1 MRSIILHSKINW
13 VGATLLTMI
22 LASPG
27 VCDAAAGAFIPSS
40 DKGGFQ
46 YSEPTDWPEQNLD
59 LSDIERQV
67 AEAASLHCGTALAAA
82 PLDLGN
88 AKSFMGEM
96 MGKAASAAVG
106 KLLGSVLGGGG
117 GRSSKQKKPK
127 MFKDPIKKKYKTR
140 FEDPQGKVRVLV
152 GGKQFNDGLLLSAR
166 VDKARGKG
174 TFHTMFLERPDCT
187 RIWPIQYMGY
197 GLWGK
202 WSLSVSVTKTT
213 STYRDGE
220 LIDRSVERSGWSKS
234 GDFDFSRGFSVWDQ
248 LDNENRMVLNPN
260 EAFKNQLRTE
270 IGDPAWRQMGYAE
283 PTEGI
288 RSAGGLF
295 RVNPEELTPGT
306 VAVIHIT
313 NVEQGRYRTVGFPF
327 HFSAG
332 EDGMLTLE
340 QLDTAGI

>member
-1 MRSIILHSKINW
+1 MSSTALQSKMG
-13 VGATLLTMI
+13 VFALATAI
-22 LASPG
+22 LAFSSS
-27 VCDAAAGAFIPSS
+27 AGARADAFIPSS

-46 YSEPTDWPEQNLD
+46 YSEPMDWPELTLD
-59 LSDIERQV
+59 LSAIERQV
-67 AEAASLHCGTALAAA
+67 AEAARLRCGTALAAA
-82 PLDLGN
+82 PLDLGDAN
-88 AKSFMGEM
+88 SFMGDM
-96 MGKAASAAVG
+96 MGKVASAAVG
-106 KLLGSVLGGGG
+106 KLLGSVFGGGG
-117 GRSSKQKKPK
+117 GSSKQKKPR

-140 FEDPQGKVRVLV
+140 FEDPEGKVRVLV
-152 GGKQFNDGLLLSAR
+152 GGKQYDDGLLLSAR

-187 RIWPIQYMGY
+187 RIWPIQYLGY
-197 GLWGK
+197 SMWGN

-213 STYRDGE
+213 STYRDSQ

-248 LDNENRMVLNPN
+248 LDDESRMVLDPN

-270 IGDPAWRQMGYAE
+270 IGDPAWRQMGYAR

-295 RVNPEELTPGT
+295 RVDPAELTPGT
-306 VAVIHIT
+306 IAVIHIT
-313 NVEQGRYRTVGFPF
+313 NVEAGRYRTVGFPF